1 MRVLIDGAPP
11 YAQSGYG
18 RLCHFVSRALVSL
31 GHQVAVSCYA
41 GVHEERVRD
50 GVQLLGTGGRPYGN
64 GVTALNYRRWN
75 ADAMLILQD
84 LFVLDPDQFRGLTVF
99 PWVPVDCDPLGVM
112 DRRWLDTVGKIADL
126 RPIAMS
132 EHAKKMMAGAGI
144 ESVHIPMATDMV
156 PDPAAGIAWRAAKGI
171 PPDMFLIVKL
181 GVNNEDDR
189 KAFSVTEQAFA
200 AFIKGNRNQSLKNG
214 LYLHCEAQARKSP
227 NLAYMAVDL
236 GLKDHI
242 AFCDE
247 EMRACD
253 LYDEDYLHGM
263 FCAADVTDMAT
274 KGEGFGVPVI
284 QSLACGTPVIGCR
297 NSAVTEKIRPE
308 WGWLIGGQREWAV
321 HHNAWWKTPS
331 VLELAGAYQK
341 ARTSA
346 RTMRRA
352 AARAGAQWSEQAMTG
367 ALARILT

>member
-1 MRVLIDGAPP
+1 VRILIDGAPP

-18 RLCHFVSRALVSL
+18 RLCYFACRALVSL

-41 GVHEERVRD
+41 GVHEERERD

-64 GVTALNYRRWN
+64 GVTALNYRRWD

-84 LFVLDPDQFRGLTVF
+84 LFVLDPDQFKGLVVF

-112 DRRWLDTVGKIADL
+112 DRRWLDTVAQIADL

-132 EHAKKMMAGAGI
+132 EHARKMMAQAGI
-144 ESVHIPMATDMV
+144 SSAYVPLATDYQ
-156 PDPAAGIAWRAAKGI
+156 PDPAAGKAWREAKGI
-171 PPDMFLIVKL
+171 PPDMFLIAKI

-200 AFIKGNRNQSLKNG
+200 TFMARQKGRTG

-227 NLAYMAVDL
+227 NLAYMAIDL

-253 LYDEDYLHGM
+253 LYGHDYLRGM
-263 FCAADVTDMAT
+263 MNAADVLDMAT
-274 KGEGFGVPVI
+274 KGEGFGVPAI
-284 QSLACGTPVIGCR
+284 EALACGTPVIACR
-297 NSAVTEKIRPE
+297 NSAMTEKIRPE
-308 WGWLIGGQREWAV
+308 HGWLIGGQREWAV
-321 HHNAWWKTPS
+321 HHNAWWQTPS
-331 VLELAGAYQK
+331 VLELERAYAK

-346 RTMRRA
+346 ASMRRA
-352 AARAGAQWSEQAMTG
+352 AAKAGQGWSLQAMTD
-367 ALARILT
+367 ALSALLA